1 MTGGFDV
8 RWTPEC
14 GSPRALLFEPD
25 ETDWIRTEFEWTGE
39 EWRELGCE
47 RVTEIACFGSDG
59 EYVAPTP
66 RVRAASNGGAADGET
81 ETGAR
86 DESAPRDTDSE
97 RGKTGRESPDESDH
111 RHRHRQDPTP
121 RGGDGD
127 V

>member
-8 RWTPEC
+8 RWTPER
-14 GSPRALLFEPD
+14 GAPRALLFEPA

-59 EYVAPTP
+59 EYVAPSP
-66 RVRAASNGGAADGET
+66 RVRAVRNGDAAGGET
-81 ETGAR
+81 ETSAR
-86 DESAPRDTDSE
+86 DTN
-97 RGKTGRESPDESDH
+97 GRENKTESESPEESDH
-111 RHRHRQDPTP
+111 QDRHLQNPTP
-121 RGGDGD
+121 TRGGDGN